1 MPDYSLGRAHGQI
14 DIDYDGTGADKAAAG
29 LGKVAA
35 AATAADQSLDKT
47 QKTLGDNEKAMDS
60 AGSSAEGYHRR
71 LKDVES
77 ASHDVDS
84 AEKSLRSTLL
94 DTRAT
99 LDDVKDAEDRVSEA
113 KKRHVQA
120 SNAARDAHKA
130 YSSELN
136 TGQRAVSALAG
147 ILPNLHANLDR
158 LATVSDSAGQKASGL
173 SGKLSGLAKVV
184 GFLGPEGKAA
194 AAGLLLVSKGMDSV
208 GGSASASTGFISGL
222 VAQIASF
229 EVGFGKIAGLTLGV
243 TALGGLAGLGGAAGV
258 QGIVEMAGAAQQLS
272 GVLGLLPSVISA
284 VEFSS
289 QTLQVAFHGVSDALT
304 DMMAKDPKKFL
315 EDIKDMGPVAAQ
327 AMLTVAGFRDQFRMA
342 GGAIQDSF
350 FKQIA
355 ADIAPLIQ
363 TWLPAIAQGMSG
375 IAAIFGQA
383 ADQFAKLLQQPAAMQ
398 AFQAFVTNL
407 GAGLQALI
415 PAMAPLLTIF
425 TQLTVT
431 GSSLFGQLGDRIV
444 QVVNF
449 FGDLIN
455 KAAASGQL
463 QAWITDGINAFGHL
477 LNIAYSVSSA
487 FLTIMDVADKFGG
500 GGLLAWL
507 EQVAQQLNMWT
518 QSADGQKALTD
529 FFSVLRTATDA
540 FTPMLKPLVE
550 GLASIGTAFTQL
562 GVASAPG
569 FQEFFTTFAKTM
581 EMLGPQI
588 VGMGPAINTF
598 LTGMAFSF
606 GQLVATLGPQLPRI
620 FQDLANAMIPLM
632 AQIPAL
638 SVVFVQLA
646 EQVGPQMPKFFGA
659 VTNLIIA
666 LLPYLPIIT
675 GLIRD
680 FVSILTVLIEAG
692 AGVVNFFT
700 TWLGKLSEFV
710 QKVPGAFNA
719 VGNAIRDALDGLS
732 KWGEDAGTKLI
743 DGIVKGIKNGLGA
756 IGRAAKS
763 VVDEVS
769 SWFPQS
775 PAKQGPF
782 SGAGYTYVRGQ
793 KMVTDMAAG
802 IVSEQGTIAAAAAST
817 AAAASGALSSGGAA
831 TGGSGGAPSPGGA
844 STTGNSLL
852 PDNIAGADTSIL
864 TAYLRHQF
872 DDNRGLKG
880 LAKDLGNVLAVA
892 QSGFNLI
899 NTYGVQPIFK
909 ALGMVPGSGE
919 KTWHKMTPKE
929 IESQQQADM
938 QKTSVKDDKP
948 NWQDVLGPGVS
959 PGGGGGGQVPLGL
972 SGSSSK
978 ADIQKAIIAA
988 GRARGMNDGAIQT
1001 ALAVAAAESGFNPT
1015 ISGGV
1020 QGSAGEVSGLFQ
1032 QSPSSGWGTM
1042 AQVNDPNFAINAFYD
1057 AYAKNLAKN
1066 PTNPQLA
1073 AVLTQNPQLGS
1084 GAQGSDYWNAVGAK
1098 LGEANSIMGAYG
1110 KNTTGLAWGP
1120 GGSISMPPTAGLPPG
1135 GGGPLFTGEGP
1146 DQYQAAFAHNSA
1158 FAKPSTTD
1166 YQTQLDPAT
1175 EKQFRDWVAKNN
1187 VPFAPN
1193 DKTTD
1198 YDMRGYYQAMM
1209 QGNAP
1214 KWSGADSHF
1223 PDTFKTPYDTTFS
1236 AESQYAT
1243 PDNPFKWQGDNLVDS
1258 RTGALVFGTPTQGAS
1273 GAGITANPASR
1284 ASTLGGANANYTPET
1299 MAAAG
1304 IAPLFTKSAPG
1315 SMTGAPAWVSQLAS
1329 AFGLTATSHQD
1340 TTLHGGTGQ
1349 MGDWAFDFSGGV
1361 PDMQKF
1367 ADYIKT
1373 NLASQT
1379 LQAIWQNPQSGQ
1391 QLGIAGGQV
1400 LGPGQYYTTAG
1411 GTYADHM
1418 DHVHWAT
1425 DVAPLGLPGGP
1436 TPLSARTAGVGAGAG
1451 TGGLI
1456 LPSGQSLDALT
1467 ATATQNTSINDK
1479 LLQSYLQG
1487 NPALAQQI
1495 NAAQTPGAP
1504 DQTVMDSLTG
1514 INKTITTLQ
1523 TQDAVGNKNTI
1534 EALQGA
1540 QTKIAAQQGFASG
1553 PSALSQAQGI
1563 AGGVTSGIGEVF
1575 KAISSGLDALTATQD
1590 IADRLVYGV
1599 RNTEDISKII
1609 DDVQKYITYAA
1620 DILSAAGSIT
1630 SMVGSFTGGADFGG
1644 TSAAGSMLSMIA
1656 GVLQGVNAA
1665 IDFGQQVYE
1674 ITMGYVGKFMSVL
1687 TGLGGTDLMGNVGFL
1702 LNKNTGQLLSYS
1714 HDNPEAKNA
1723 ANVPSWMN
1731 SWYDYNGKGNPN
1743 PQVNQQLN
1751 VYAGPGQSP
1760 AAMMNETM
1768 WLVNTQGTTGA
1779 LQPANF

>member
-1 MPDYSLGRAHGQI
+1 MPDYSLGRAHGAI
-14 DIDYDGTGADKAAAG
+14 EIDYQGDGADKAAAG
-29 LGKVAA
+29 LDKVAA
-35 AATAADQSLDKT
+35 SAIAADQSLDKT

-60 AGSSAEGYHRR
+60 AGTSAQRYHRR

-84 AEKSLRSTLL
+84 AERSLRSTLL

-120 SNAARDAHKA
+120 TNAARDAHKA

-136 TGQRAVSALAG
+136 TGQRAVAALAG
-147 ILPNLHANLDR
+147 ILPSLHDNLDR
-158 LATVSDSAGQKASGL
+158 LATVSDSAGQKTSGL
-173 SGKLSGLAKVV
+173 SGKLAGLAKVV

-194 AAGLLLVSKGMDSV
+194 AGGLLLLSKGMDNV
-208 GGSASASTGFISGL
+208 GESASSSTGFVSGL
-222 VAQIASF
+222 VQQIASF
-229 EVGFGKIAGLTLGV
+229 EVGFGKIAGLTLGA

-258 QGIVEMAGAAQQLS
+258 QGIVEMADAVKQLS
-272 GVLGLLPSVISA
+272 GALGLLPAIVSGVG
-284 VEFSS
+284 FSLG
-289 QTLQVAFHGVSDALT
+289 TLQVAFHGVSDALT
-304 DMMAKDPKKFL
+304 DMMAADPKKFL
-315 EDIKDMGPVAAQ
+315 EDIKNMGPVAAQ
-327 AMLTVAGFRDQFRMA
+327 AMLGVAQFRDQFKLA
-342 GGAIQDSF
+342 GGAVQDSF
-350 FKQIA
+350 FAKIIG
-355 ADIAPLIQ
+355 DIAPLIQ
-363 TWLPAIAQGMSG
+363 TWLPAVTQAMSG
-375 IAAIFGQA
+375 IASIFGDA
-383 ADQFAKLLQQPAAMQ
+383 AHQFAGLLQQPGAMN
-398 AFQAFVTNL
+398 AFQQFINNL
-407 GAGLQALI
+407 GSGLKALE
-415 PAMAPLLTIF
+415 PAMVPLLNIF
-425 TQLTVT
+425 NQLTVV
-431 GSSLFGQLGDRIV
+431 GSSLFQELGDRIV
-444 QVVNF
+444 QVLNF

-455 KAAASGQL
+455 KAADSGQL
-463 QAWITDGINAFGHL
+463 KAWITDGINAFGHL

-507 EQVAQQLNMWT
+507 EQIAQQLNTWT

-529 FFSVLRTATDA
+529 FFSALRTATDA

-550 GLASIGTAFTQL
+550 GLASIGTAFVQL

-598 LTGMAFSF
+598 LTGMSFSF
-606 GQLVATLGPQLPRI
+606 GQLIATVGPQLPRI
-620 FQDLANAMIPLM
+620 FQDLANAFIALTP
-632 AQIPAL
+632 QIPAL
-638 SVVFVQLA
+638 AVVFVQLA
-646 EQVGPQMPKFFGA
+646 EQVGPQLPKFFSA
-659 VTNLIIA
+659 VTDVIVA
-666 LLPYLPIIT
+666 LLPYLPT
-675 GLIRD
+675 LIGFVRD
-680 FVSILTVLIEAG
+680 FVSALTWFIQAG
-692 AGVVNFFT
+692 GTVIGWFHTFFDAV
-700 TWLGKLSEFV
+700 GKFADN
-710 QKVPGAFNA
+710 VPGAFAGVWKAIKSFFGNLADDA
-719 VGNAIRDALDGLS
+719 VNWGKSMIDGL
-732 KWGEDAGTKLI
+732 I
-743 DGIVKGIKNGLGA
+743 KGITDSLGPV
-756 IGRAAKS
+756 GRAAKR

-817 AAAASGALSSGGAA
+817 AAAASGALSGGGSGA
-831 TGGSGGAPSPGGA
+831 GGSGGAPSPGGA
-844 STTGNSLL
+844 STVGNSLL

-880 LAKDLGNVLAVA
+880 LAKDLGNFLAVA
-892 QSGFNLI
+892 QSGFDLL
-899 NTYGVQPIFK
+899 NTHVMQPVFQ
-909 ALGMVPGSGE
+909 ALGMMPGSKE
-919 KTWHKMTPKE
+919 KTWHKMTPEE
-929 IESQQQADM
+929 IAAQQQADM

-959 PGGGGGGQVPLGL
+959 AGGGGGQVPLGL
-972 SGSSSK
+972 SASSSK

-988 GRARGMNDGAIQT
+988 GRARGMNDAAIQT
-1001 ALAVAAAESGFNPT
+1001 ALATAAAESGFNPT
-1015 ISGGV
+1015 MSGGV
-1020 QGSAGEVSGLFQ
+1020 QGSAGEVSGLYQ

-1057 AYAKNLAKN
+1057 AFAKQLAKN

-1084 GAQGSDYWNAVGAK
+1084 GAQGSKYWNDISNQ
-1098 LGEANSIMGAYG
+1098 LGLANSIMDAYG
-1110 KNTTGLAWGP
+1110 KNVTGPTWG
-1120 GGSISMPPTAGLPPG
+1120 
-1135 GGGPLFTGEGP
+1135 
-1146 DQYQAAFAHNSA
+1146 Q
-1158 FAKPSTTD
+1158 
-1166 YQTQLDPAT
+1166 
-1175 EKQFRDWVAKNN
+1175 V
-1187 VPFAPN
+1187 
-1193 DKTTD
+1193 
-1198 YDMRGYYQAMM
+1198 
-1209 QGNAP
+1209 
-1214 KWSGADSHF
+1214 
-1223 PDTFKTPYDTTFS
+1223 
-1236 AESQYAT
+1236 
-1243 PDNPFKWQGDNLVDS
+1243 
-1258 RTGALVFGTPTQGAS
+1258 
-1273 GAGITANPASR
+1273 
-1284 ASTLGGANANYTPET
+1284 
-1299 MAAAG
+1299 
-1304 IAPLFTKSAPG
+1304 
-1315 SMTGAPAWVSQLAS
+1315 TGAPAAPGGPPPLPPDAPKPITGAQMQTSGGQTLYNGKPVAQVNGQWYLLSDLAKGTLPGSGWGPAGSVGQQKPQAGGTPAPPAATQGQGEYGLPAGTNTGGYGTGNEKTFPSWLIELGKQFGVTPSTYGGHQESDRGGEPGYAPNPNHENRGVDWVGTREQMQ
-1329 AFGLTATSHQD
+1329 AFANALIQYGGAEGKTGGLEQVIYQAGPGGQKYGLGGSGNVQESYYPQRGEGSYD
-1340 TTLHGGTGQ
+1340 EHGGTDTG
-1349 MGDWAFDFSGGV
+1349 A
-1361 PDMQKF
+1361 
-1367 ADYIKT
+1367 
-1373 NLASQT
+1373 
-1379 LQAIWQNPQSGQ
+1379 
-1391 QLGIAGGQV
+1391 
-1400 LGPGQYYTTAG
+1400 
-1411 GTYADHM
+1411 
-1418 DHVHWAT
+1418 HVHT
-1425 DVAPLGLPGGP
+1425 RFSAPIALPGGP
-1436 TPLSARTAGVGAGAG
+1436 IPLSAQQAGIGSSATAGLNS
-1451 TGGLI
+1451 GLV

-1495 NAAQTPGAP
+1495 NAAQTPGAA
-1504 DQTVMDSLTG
+1504 DQTVMDSLNG
-1514 INKTITTLQ
+1514 INKTITDLQ

-1534 EALQGA
+1534 EALQST
-1540 QTKIAAQQGFASG
+1540 QTKIASQQGFSSG
-1553 PSALSQAQGI
+1553 PSTLSTAQSI

-1599 RNTEDISKII
+1599 RNTEDINKII

-1630 SMVGSFTGGADFGG
+1630 SMVGSFTGGSDFGG

-1656 GVLQGVNAA
+1656 GVMQGVNAA